1 MDSELLD
8 LVLPKGVM
16 AQLPSLDEIFLSKV
30 LTITRLGYR
39 WRQSYDRDL
48 VEGCIQP
55 VGEGLANMFLEVPT
69 GLHFTSVH
77 VFIDGKCHLPT
88 ASPVEAC
95 CETLMKLSFGGA
107 STVNIAIQSS
117 GHVRSGAWAFT
128 LTLSR
133 DLDGR
138 EAFD

>member
-1 MDSELLD
+1 M
-8 LVLPKGVM
+8 
-16 AQLPSLDEIFLSKV
+16 
-30 LTITRLGYR
+30 
-39 WRQSYDRDL
+39 
-48 VEGCIQP
+48 EGCIQP

-69 GLHFTSVH
+69 GLHF
-77 VFIDGKCHLPT
+77 DGKCHLPT

-107 STVNIAIQSS
+107 FTVNIAIQSS